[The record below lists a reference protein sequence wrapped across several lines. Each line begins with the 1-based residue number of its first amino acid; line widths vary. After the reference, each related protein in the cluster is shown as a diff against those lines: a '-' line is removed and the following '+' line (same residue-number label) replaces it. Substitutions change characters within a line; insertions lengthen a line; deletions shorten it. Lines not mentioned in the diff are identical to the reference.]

1 MTAVIAFVVGLVVG
15 AFVGS
20 NFTPARDRNR
30 QAGPTG
36 PPPAAPQ
43 PPVHLNRPPTEVYYR
58 RN

>member
-1 MTAVIAFVVGLVVG
+1 MTAAFVVGLVVG
-15 AFVGS
+15 AFFGS
-20 NFTPARDRNR
+20 HLNPAHNRNR

-43 PPVHLNRPPTEVYYR
+43 PPVHLNRPRWRRVYYR